1 MTVDKTTIVLG
12 RDTRKRLFE
21 VATELQ
27 LRRGKPITAG
37 NAVDTLITE
46 YRARNRKKL

>member
-1 MTVDKTTIVLG
+1 VTIDKTTIVLG

-21 VATELQ
+21 VTSELQ
-27 LRRGKPITAG
+27 LKRGKPVTAG

-46 YRARNRKKL
+46 YQARNSKKL